1 MHQRALLAAVCV
13 VVLAATACGNDPK
26 EPAPAPTTSTGRAP
40 AAPEP
45 VLFDPPSRFQSS
57 GQRLATA
64 PRDEDDF
71 GEPQTAALLIDQSV
85 VFVDGAALAGRD
97 VVSGDEEWV
106 TTMPGVSV
114 AEASVVTPPVLFE
127 GRVYAA
133 AAITIPGSTRVTGYR
148 AVSLAALDPQ
158 TGAVIWSATI
168 DAIPGDPVQDV
179 RLVGVTADSIVVD
192 TSTTTYVVDAQTRRT
207 RWKVPYFEPTVV
219 DGTVVAGQLGQEATE
234 TKTSTV
240 GLRLTDGVRLWT
252 SDTPL
257 QQGRSF
263 PLGPGLMGVRGR
275 EFTSADAYFD
285 FVDPATGASRY
296 SGDPA
301 DLRAF
306 DSCWFDARTTVV
318 CAGTATTPVVVGFNS
333 ADLQEIWQLPVGDRK
348 APRVTAA
355 WHGAVYGLL
364 SDEPVTLDG
373 RTGALRSLQAGA
385 APSVVNEYAGV
396 SAASGSLTLF
406 LAVG

>member
-1 MHQRALLAAVCV
+1 MRQRVLLAAVCG
-13 VVLAATACGNDPK
+13 VLLAVAACGGEKPK
-26 EPAPAPTTSTGRAP
+26 APAPTTPAKPPP

-45 VLFDPPSRFQSS
+45 VLFDPPGRFQSS
-57 GQRLATA
+57 GQRLAKA
-64 PRDEDDF
+64 PRRADDF
-71 GEPQTAALLIDQSV
+71 GAPQVAAVLIDQSV
-85 VFVDGAALAGRD
+85 VYVDGATLAGRD

-106 TTMPGVSV
+106 TNMPGVSS
-114 AEASVVTPPVLFE
+114 AEASVVTTPVLFE
-127 GRVYAA
+127 GRVYVA
-133 AAITIPGSTRVTGYR
+133 AAITITGSTRVTGYR
-148 AVSLAALDPQ
+148 AISLAALDPQ

-179 RLVGVTADSIVVD
+179 RLVGVTLDSIVVD

-207 RWKVPYFEPTVV
+207 RWKVQYFEPTVV
-219 DGTVVAGQLGQEATE
+219 DGTVVAGQLGDEATE
-234 TKTSTV
+234 TRTSTV
-240 GLRLTDGVRLWT
+240 GLRLTDGVQLWK
-252 SDTPL
+252 SETPL

-263 PLGPGLMGVRGR
+263 PLGPGLMGVQGR

-285 FVDPATGASRY
+285 FVDPVTGASRY

-306 DSCWFDARTTVV
+306 ESCWFDARTTVV
-318 CAGTATTPVVVGFNS
+318 CSGTATTPVVVGYNAS
-333 ADLQEIWQLPVGDRK
+333 DLREIWQLPVGERR

-364 SDEPVTLDG
+364 SDKPTTLDG
-373 RTGALRSLQAGA
+373 RTGAIRGTNAGA
-385 APSVVNEYAGV
+385 APELVNEYAGV